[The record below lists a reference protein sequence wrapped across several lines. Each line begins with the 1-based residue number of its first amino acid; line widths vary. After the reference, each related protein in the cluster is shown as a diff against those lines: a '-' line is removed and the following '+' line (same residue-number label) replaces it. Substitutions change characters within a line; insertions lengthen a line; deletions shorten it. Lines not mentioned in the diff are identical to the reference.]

1 MKRSLVAAIVAAIV
15 VLASLLPSSL
25 RAESDD
31 PAALIRSSVD
41 AALVVLRDPALKK
54 PDKRAER
61 LDKLRVIADRVFN
74 WQEMAQSSL
83 GATYRTINDAQ
94 RAEFIALFK
103 DLIAQDYRDDLD
115 RFMGDENVLMKG
127 TEERGELRVVKT
139 ILVTHSRDQV
149 PIDYFMHRE
158 GNSWRAVDFSVE
170 GVSLVNHYRK
180 SFGRF
185 LVNHSFEELL
195 AKLRPRA
202 KGK

>member
-1 MKRSLVAAIVAAIV
+1 MKRSLVAAIVF
-15 VLASLLPSSL
+15 LAMLLPSSL
-25 RAESDD
+25 RAEGDD
-31 PAALIRSSVD
+31 PAAIIRASVD

-54 PDKRAER
+54 PEKRAER

-74 WQEMAQSSL
+74 WQELAQSSL
-83 GATYRTINDAQ
+83 GATYRTISDAQ
-94 RAEFIALFK
+94 RAEFLALFK

-127 TEERGELRVVKT
+127 TEDRGELRVVKT

-149 PIDYFMHRE
+149 PLDYFMHRE
-158 GNSWRAVDFSVE
+158 GDSWRAVDFSVE

-180 SFGRF
+180 SFARF

-202 KGK
+202 ARK

>member
-1 MKRSLVAAIVAAIV
+1 MKRSLVAAIVFFV
-15 VLASLLPSSL
+15 MLLPPSL
-25 RAESDD
+25 RAEGNE
-31 PAALIRSSVD
+31 PAAIIRASDD

-54 PDKRAER
+54 PEKRAER
-61 LDKLRVIADRVFN
+61 LDKLRIIADRVFN
-74 WQEMAQSSL
+74 WQELAQSSL
-83 GATYRTINDAQ
+83 GAAYRTINDAQ
-94 RAEFIALFK
+94 RVEFLALFK

-127 TEERGELRVVKT
+127 TEERGELRLVKT
-139 ILVTHSRDQV
+139 ILVTHSHEQV
-149 PIDYFMHRE
+149 PLDYLMHRE
-158 GNSWRAVDFSVE
+158 GDSWRAVDFSVE

-202 KGK
+202 TPK